1 MPAAQEIESRESH
14 CFFTMSSSNRW
25 TRTSAAEAKAKANSS
40 NRRQGFPDS
49 QYDDEVRHSEPSRGY
64 AHRKREEIP
73 ENRYR
78 TPDTLPYED
87 HLAFSNGYRYETEWF
102 QAHER
107 MKQKRTRGIHA
118 LMGPNNMDSFDRHK
132 MCMDV
137 VSWILYWG
145 TEHREFDDSL
155 KWIAEFLK
163 CLLAYTT
170 QEEEDRFDDLC
181 NKIHADT
188 TGRKGSH

>member
-1 MPAAQEIESRESH
+1 MSHLGDMLIERERKSQRTDTEH
-14 CFFTMSSSNRW
+14 QIHYHMK
-25 TRTSAAEAKAKANSS
+25 TR
-40 NRRQGFPDS
+40 
-49 QYDDEVRHSEPSRGY
+49 
-64 AHRKREEIP
+64 
-73 ENRYR
+73 
-78 TPDTLPYED
+78 
-87 HLAFSNGYRYETEWF
+87 FSNGYRYETEWF

-107 MKQKRTRGIHA
+107 MRQKRTRGIHA

-170 QEEEDRFDDLC
+170 QEEEDWFDDLC